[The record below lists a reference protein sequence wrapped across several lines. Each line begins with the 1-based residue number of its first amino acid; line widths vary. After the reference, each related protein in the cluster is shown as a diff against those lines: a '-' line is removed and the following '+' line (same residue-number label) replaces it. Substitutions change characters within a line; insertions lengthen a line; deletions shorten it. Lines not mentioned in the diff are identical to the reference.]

1 MRNNPIPGREPR
13 ELKRERMR
21 ELRMREEAELF
32 RQIAA
37 AQEAQRRRSEADA
50 RAYDLLLNSLSR
62 GQKLGLK
69 LLVEANEER
78 LCEVKSYMYDG
89 GNDAERALF
98 REVRQRLREERAA
111 YYAA

>member
-50 RAYDLLLNSLSR
+50 RAYDLLLSSLSR
-62 GQKLGLK
+62 GQKLRLKTHGYFIVRGGRTGKPFCITPNGLLYMGDNMK
-69 LLVEANEER
+69 LGTR
-78 LCEVKSYMYDG
+78 
-89 GNDAERALF
+89 
-98 REVRQRLREERAA
+98 
-111 YYAA
+111 